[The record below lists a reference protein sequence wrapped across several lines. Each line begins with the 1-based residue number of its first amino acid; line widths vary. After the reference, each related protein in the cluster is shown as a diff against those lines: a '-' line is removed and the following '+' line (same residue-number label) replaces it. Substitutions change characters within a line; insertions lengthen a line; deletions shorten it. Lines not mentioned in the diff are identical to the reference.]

1 MKYECDY
8 IPLYFNF
15 LVIKTA
21 ITTVSGIATAKIS
34 TVVNK
39 Q

>member
-8 IPLYFNF
+8 IPLYFHF
-15 LVIKTA
+15 LEIKTA
-21 ITTVSGIATAKIS
+21 ITTVSDIATAKVS
-34 TVVNK
+34 TVVDK